1 MKTGLNKEFFLV
13 FKTYYTKFINIF
25 RYLIYLILDFII
37 SRSPQI
43 RTTGSLLLIRLD
55 SIGDYIL
62 VRNFFSAFKQS
73 KRYQDYTITL
83 CGNVIWKD
91 LAEFFDAKIIDNF
104 IWLDRKRFNNNPFY
118 KYKILKYIYKRG
130 FETVIDTTFS
140 RENLF
145 GDSIVK
151 TNRAIE
157 RIGSSGSPDAYAKWK
172 RNLLTN
178 KYYSKIIPY
187 SDSNIFEFY
196 RNKEFFEKILLQSI
210 EIIKPILDV
219 TSIACEIPTNN
230 DFIVIFPGAQEPKRR
245 WAAYNFGFV
254 VQTISKKFGYDI
266 IIAGSKADTAIA
278 KKLYFYFN
286 AKKVYDMTG
295 KTTLPQLAKLIS
307 LSKILISNETGAVHI
322 AAAVGTPFVCIS
334 NGNHFGRF
342 HPYPK
347 EVFDKAFYIYPP
359 EIMNNL
365 NNEEML
371 KEKYRFN
378 SDLNINGIKPEAVEA
393 LIKSILE

>member
-1 MKTGLNKEFFLV
+1 MKTRLNKEFFLV
-13 FKTYYTKFINIF
+13 FKTYFTKFINIF

-43 RTTGSLLLIRLD
+43 RTTKTLLLIRLD
-55 SIGDYIL
+55 SIGDYVL
-62 VRNFFSAFKQS
+62 LRNFIRLIKETG
-73 KRYQDYTITL
+73 KYKEYKVTL
-83 CGNVIWKD
+83 CGNIIWKE
-91 LAEFFDAKIIDNF
+91 LAVTLDSDRIDNF

-118 KYKILKYIYKRG
+118 KYKIIKYIYNRG

-145 GDSIVK
+145 GDTIVK
-151 TNRAIE
+151 SSRAIE
-157 RIGSSGSPDAYAKWK
+157 RIGSSGSPDSYAKWK

-178 KYYSKIIPY
+178 KYYTKIIPY

-196 RNKEFFEKILLQSI
+196 RNKEFFEKILSQSI
-210 EIIKPILDV
+210 EIIKPILDA
-219 TSIACEIPTNN
+219 TSIAFDIPTNN

-245 WAAYNFGFV
+245 WAAFKFGFV
-254 VQTISKKFGYDI
+254 VQTIIKKFGYDI
-266 IIAGSKADTAIA
+266 IIAGSKGDTAIA
-278 KKLYFYFN
+278 KKLFFCFN

-307 LSKILISNETGAVHI
+307 LSKILISNETSAVHF

-347 EVFDKAFYIYPP
+347 GVFDKAFYIYPP

-378 SDLNINGIKPEAVEA
+378 SDLNINEISPEVVKK
-393 LIKSILE
+393 LVKSILK